1 MKLRL
6 LLILCC
12 LCFWF
17 GPWAGY
23 ANLNAELIEQYPL
36 GQINWTRGVVTARLA
51 YDTSPNK
58 GDTNPNNG
66 QISEQTIEQAVQNMV
81 NTLMQLRVDDQ
92 RCVAHIFEGNRI
104 SRAKVEAM
112 ARSSKVV
119 HRRKIPAGGEEVS
132 VQMKLHGGFTQ
143 LMLPAEIR
151 QVQPIKALNG
161 AIHRRNSQEVPKKST
176 HAYTGLIV
184 DARGTG
190 AKPSM
195 VPTLVDEK
203 GDEVFG
209 TAYVSREFAVQHG
222 LCQYIRLMPGQWS
235 AFDRVAPNPLQVK
248 GLRTANPNSCKI
260 VISNA
265 DASKLLGTS
274 THLEFLKQCRVIIV
288 LD

>member
-1 MKLRL
+1 MKLSS

-12 LCFWF
+12 IGSWF
-17 GPWAGY
+17 GPWAGH
-23 ANLNAELIEQYPL
+23 ANFNAELIEQYPL
-36 GQINWTRGVVTARLA
+36 GQINWTRGVVTAQLT
-51 YDTSPNK
+51 YDAEP
-58 GDTNPNNG
+58 DNG
-66 QISEQTIEQAVQNMV
+66 QIFEQAIEQAVQNMV

-92 RCVAHIFEGNRI
+92 RCAAHIFRGNRI

-112 ARSSKVV
+112 VRSSKAV
-119 HRRKIPAGGEEVS
+119 HRRKMPAGGEEIC
-132 VQMKLHGGFTQ
+132 VQMKLHGGFAQ

-151 QVQPIKALNG
+151 QVLPIRALNG
-161 AIHRRNSQEVPKKST
+161 AIDRRNFQKASGQST
-176 HAYTGLIV
+176 DAYTGLIV

-209 TAYVSREFAVQHG
+209 TAYVSREFAVQYG
-222 LCQYIRLMPGQWS
+222 LCRYIRLMPGQRS
-235 AFDRVAPNPLQVK
+235 AFDRVATNPLRVK
-248 GLRTANPNSCKI
+248 GLRTTNPNSCKI